1 MMKTILKLAVAAGVA
16 LVYGQAYAFHS
27 GGVAECV
34 GCHQMHDAPSTNN
47 LLIRSDS
54 SSTCLSCHEH
64 AGDTGPSSYHIST
77 ADADLTP
84 VAPPKQRTPGG
95 DFGWLKRSYADT
107 GIGYAEPGY
116 QHGHNIV
123 ATANAYVADGVNS
136 SAPGGGGVSASTF
149 SCISCH
155 DQHSSIRR
163 FFDGS
168 YARTGLPIANSGSY
182 NNSAAPISGKTAVG
196 VYRILRGGG
205 SGASND
211 ASVTGATFSTIF
223 TAVAPSSY
231 NRTEASTET
240 RVAYG
245 LTGTVGTGA
254 WCATCHPGM
263 HHGSASDH
271 PVDQAI
277 NSLSLNY
284 NAYVSSGIMTGTG
297 TTFTSLVPFQEDNP
311 VITGAGSLASHAQ
324 NNNSYMTGPTNND
337 QVTCMSCHRAHAS
350 GFIHAVRWQLENE
363 FLTKGDSLGNPVW
376 CATDV
381 AGSGRCALGRP
392 TTEVQAAY
400 YDRPVAK
407 LGAWQRSLCNKCH
420 AKD

>member
-1 MMKTILKLAVAAGVA
+1 MMKTFLKLAVAAGVA

-47 LLIRSDS
+47 LLIRSDAS
-54 SSTCLSCHEH
+54 GTCLSCHEH

-77 ADADLTP
+77 ADADLSPT
-84 VAPPKQRTPGG
+84 APPKQRTPGG
-95 DFGWLKRSYADT
+95 DFAWLKRSYADT
-107 GIGYAEPGY
+107 GIGYDEPGHM
-116 QHGHNIV
+116 HGHNIV
-123 ATANAYVADGVNS
+123 SVANGYSADPVNTQS
-136 SAPGGGGVSASTF
+136 PGGGGVDGATF

-163 FFDGS
+163 FADGS

-182 NNSAAPISGKTAVG
+182 NNSAAPIAGATAVG

-205 SGASND
+205 SGATND
-211 ASVTGATFSTIF
+211 VSVPGATFNTIF
-223 TAVAPSSY
+223 TAVAPSTY
-231 NRTEASTET
+231 NRTEAATET

-245 LTGTVGTGA
+245 LTGTTGTGT

-263 HHGSASDH
+263 HQGSNQDH
-271 PVDQAI
+271 PVDTGI
-277 NSLSLNY
+277 NSLNINY
-284 NAYVSSGIMTGTG
+284 NAYVSSGIMTGSSTSS
-297 TTFTSLVPFQEDNP
+297 FTSLVPFQEDTNL
-311 VITGAGSLASHAQ
+311 IATLAGHAR
-324 NNNSYMTGPTNND
+324 NNNTYLTGPTANS
-337 QVTCMSCHRAHAS
+337 QVTCLSCHRAHAS
-350 GFIHAVRWQLENE
+350 GFIHAIRWQLENE
-363 FLTKGDSLGNPVW
+363 FLTKADSLGNPFY
-376 CATDV
+376 CATDSPV
-381 AGSGRCALGRP
+381 SSGRCALGRP

>member
-1 MMKTILKLAVAAGVA
+1 MMKTFLKLAVAAGVA

-47 LLIRSDS
+47 LLIRSDAS
-54 SSTCLSCHEH
+54 GTCLSCHEH

-77 ADADLTP
+77 ADADLSPT
-84 VAPPKQRTPGG
+84 APPKQRTPGG
-95 DFGWLKRSYADT
+95 DFAWLKRSYADSSFE
-107 GIGYAEPGY
+107 YDEPGHM
-116 QHGHNIV
+116 HGHNVVSV
-123 ATANAYVADGVNS
+123 ANGYSADPVNTQS
-136 SAPGGGGVSASTF
+136 PGGGGVDGATF

-155 DQHSSIRR
+155 DQHSGIRR
-163 FFDGS
+163 FANGS

-182 NNSAAPISGKTAVG
+182 NNSAAPIAGATAVG

-211 ASVTGATFSTIF
+211 VSVPGATFSTVF
-223 TAVAPSSY
+223 TAVAPSTY
-231 NRTEASTET
+231 NRTAAATET

-245 LTGTVGTGA
+245 LTGTSGTGA

-263 HHGSASDH
+263 HQGSNNDH
-271 PVDQAI
+271 PVDTGL
-277 NSLSLNY
+277 NGLSLNY
-284 NAYVSSGIMTGTG
+284 NAYVSSGIMTGSSASS
-297 TTFTSLVPFQEDNP
+297 FTSLVPFQEDTAD
-311 VITGAGSLASHAQ
+311 IATLAGHARI
-324 NNNSYMTGPTNND
+324 NNTYLTGPTANG
-337 QVTCMSCHRAHAS
+337 QVSCLSCHRAHAS

-363 FLTKGDSLGNPVW
+363 FLTKADSLGNPFY
-376 CATDV
+376 CATDSPV
-381 AGSGRCALGRP
+381 SSGSRCALNR
-392 TTEVQAAY
+392 TTAEVQAAY
-400 YDRPVAK
+400 YDRPVTK